1 MKFPLQTLA
10 VGLVLGAAA
19 STTVDAQMTANQ
31 NGAARGANTSFYFG
45 RNIPSAAR
53 SDPVN
58 QPGVNA
64 NPMSR
69 PTARFGVVAQGPVTP
84 VPEPSEWA
92 MMLAGLALVGFIV
105 RRNSKRS

>member
-1 MKFPLQTLA
+1 MKFLIRTLTA
-10 VGLVLGAAA
+10 SFVLALAAPA
-19 STTVDAQMTANQ
+19 VDAQTQ
-31 NGAARGANTSFYFG
+31 QSNGASRGQFSSFSFG
-45 RNIPSAAR
+45 RNVQSTPHA
-53 SDPVN
+53 DPVN
-58 QPGVNA
+58 SPAQTA

-69 PTARFGVVAQGPVTP
+69 PVGRFGPVTP

>member
-1 MKFPLQTLA
+1 MKLPIRTLA
-10 VGLVLGAAA
+10 VSFVLALAAPA
-19 STTVDAQMTANQ
+19 VDAQVASQ
-31 NGAARGANTSFYFG
+31 NGASRGQFNSFYYG
-45 RNIPSAAR
+45 RNVPSTPR

-58 QPGVNA
+58 SPQQA
-64 NPMSR
+64 NPMNR
-69 PTARFGVVAQGPVTP
+69 PVGRFGPVTP

>member
-1 MKFPLQTLA
+1 MKFQLQTLV
-10 VGLVLGAAA
+10 VGLAIAAGA
-19 STTVDAQMTANQ
+19 TTADAQMSSSQ
-31 NGAARGANTSFYFG
+31 NGAARGPNTSFYYG
-45 RNIPSAAR
+45 RNVTSSAR

-58 QPGVNA
+58 TPSSINT
-64 NPMSR
+64 NPMVR
-69 PTARFGVVAQGPVTP
+69 PTARFGPVTTSPVTP

>member
-1 MKFPLQTLA
+1 MGFPIRI
-10 VGLVLGAAA
+10 VAAA
-19 STTVDAQMTANQ
+19 FAITVAAPILDAQAQQQ
-31 NGAARGANTSFYFG
+31 NGASRGQFNSFHFG
-45 RNIPSAAR
+45 RDVQSSAR

-58 QPGVNA
+58 SPQANA
-64 NPMSR
+64 NPMTR
-69 PTARFGVVAQGPVTP
+69 PVGRFGPVTP

>member
-1 MKFPLQTLA
+1 MKFQLRTLVVTLA
-10 VGLVLGAAA
+10 LAAA
-19 STTVDAQMTANQ
+19 ATTADAQVSQQ
-31 NGAARGANTSFYFG
+31 NGTARGAQSSFYYG
-45 RNIPSAAR
+45 RNLPSTPRA
-53 SDPVN
+53 DPVN
-58 QPGVNA
+58 TPQTNT

-69 PTARFGVVAQGPVTP
+69 PVGRFGPVTP

>member
-1 MKFPLQTLA
+1 MKLPIRTLA
-10 VGLVLGAAA
+10 VSFVLALAATA
-19 STTVDAQMTANQ
+19 ADAQVSSQ
-31 NGAARGANTSFYFG
+31 NGASRGQFNSFYYG
-45 RNIPSAAR
+45 RNVPSTPR

-58 QPGVNA
+58 APTQA

-69 PTARFGVVAQGPVTP
+69 PVGRFGPVTP
-84 VPEPSEWA
+84 VPEPGEWA

>member
-1 MKFPLQTLA
+1 MKFPIRTLA
-10 VGLVLGAAA
+10 VALALAFAAPA
-19 STTVDAQMTANQ
+19 VDAQTQQ
-31 NGAARGANTSFYFG
+31 NGASRGQFSSFSFG
-45 RNIPSAAR
+45 RNVQGTAR

-58 QPGVNA
+58 APQQA
-64 NPMSR
+64 SNPMTR
-69 PTARFGVVAQGPVTP
+69 PVGRFGPVTP

>member
-1 MKFPLQTLA
+1 MKFQLPI
-10 VGLVLGAAA
+10 LVLGLAFAAAA
-19 STTVDAQMTANQ
+19 SNADAQVANQ
-31 NGAARGANTSFYFG
+31 NGAARGPNTSFYFG
-45 RNIPSAAR
+45 RNIPNAAR

-58 QPGVNA
+58 APSVNA
-64 NPMSR
+64 NPMAR
-69 PTARFGVVAQGPVTP
+69 PTARFGVVGQTPVTP

>member
-1 MKFPLQTLA
+1 MKFPIRTVA
-10 VGLVLGAAA
+10 VAFAIAVVAPA
-19 STTVDAQMTANQ
+19 VDAQTQQ
-31 NGAARGANTSFYFG
+31 NGASRGQYNSFYFG
-45 RNIPSAAR
+45 RNVPSTAH

-58 QPGVNA
+58 TPQSNA

-69 PTARFGVVAQGPVTP
+69 PVGRFGPVTP

>member
-1 MKFPLQTLA
+1 MKFPIRTLA
-10 VGLVLGAAA
+10 VTLFFAVAA
-19 STTVDAQMTANQ
+19 TTADAQTAPQ
-31 NGAARGANTSFYFG
+31 NGAARGSNSSFYYG
-45 RNIPSAAR
+45 RNLPSTPR

-58 QPGVNA
+58 APTSTA
-64 NPMSR
+64 NPLSR
-69 PTARFGVVAQGPVTP
+69 PVGRFGPVTP

>member
-1 MKFPLQTLA
+1 MKFPIRTLA
-10 VGLVLGAAA
+10 VTLVFAAA
-19 STTVDAQMTANQ
+19 ATTADAQMSSQ
-31 NGAARGANTSFYFG
+31 NSASRGANSSFYYG
-45 RNIPSAAR
+45 RNVPSTPR

-58 QPGVNA
+58 TPQTTA

-69 PTARFGVVAQGPVTP
+69 PVGRFGPVTP

>member
-1 MKFPLQTLA
+1 MKFPIRTL
-10 VGLVLGAAA
+10 VAAFA
-19 STTVDAQMTANQ
+19 IACAAPAADAQAQSQ
-31 NGAARGANTSFYFG
+31 NGASRGQFNSFYYG
-45 RNIPSAAR
+45 RNVQSTAR

-58 QPGVNA
+58 TPQQNA

-69 PTARFGVVAQGPVTP
+69 PVGRFGPVTP